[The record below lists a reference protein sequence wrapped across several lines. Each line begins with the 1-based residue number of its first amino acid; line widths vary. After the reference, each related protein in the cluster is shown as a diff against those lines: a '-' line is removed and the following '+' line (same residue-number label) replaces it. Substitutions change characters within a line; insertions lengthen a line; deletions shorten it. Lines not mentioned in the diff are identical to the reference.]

1 MGEDIR
7 RKLVLKQLEQA
18 SMLVDNGAEQ
28 EDELGELPSMK
39 SHIKNKSMEWKTPLK
54 IESSF
59 LEESLWHNYF
69 DRCEHVRLKDRNLDF
84 NTYYS
89 LPKSVDAPSIP
100 IFILHHGAGS
110 SGLTFA
116 TLAKQLMIQLDD
128 KCGCFAFDARGH
140 GNTRPIDPDRGVP
153 YDLQSFN
160 DDFIALLNYFCE
172 TILAKLGKTKLSLIL
187 VGHSLGGSICTF
199 SYPQMPISL
208 QRKVLGISM
217 LDIVEEAAIVAL
229 QNVHTFLSKTPSV
242 FKNYEE
248 AIDWSIRRGMSK
260 NRISAEVAVP
270 ACFHQVSSGKVVRIT
285 NLKDFEP
292 YWDTWF
298 KELSHEFVSLPISK
312 LLILAG
318 NDNLDKELI
327 IGQMQGKYQLVVFQD
342 SGHFI
347 QEDVPV
353 KTAITLLDFWKR
365 NDSKNIVI
373 KTNWGSNNF
382 EVEK

>member
-1 MGEDIR
+1 MGDDIR

-18 SMLVDNGAEQ
+18 RKLVDDEEEE
-28 EDELGELPSMK
+28 EDDLGELPSK
-39 SHIKNKSMEWKTPLK
+39 SARFDTKPQRSVKPAK
-54 IESSF
+54 IESF
-59 LEESLWHNYF
+59 PPKQQLWNTFFDHNE
-69 DRCEHVRLKDRNLDF
+69 RVKLQERNLEF

-116 TLAKQLMIQLDD
+116 TLAQQLMTQLDG

-140 GNTRPIDPDRGVP
+140 GGTHPIEAVEDLP
-153 YDLQSFN
+153 YDRQSFN
-160 DDFIALLNYFCE
+160 DDFTALLQFFCKAHLVE
-172 TILAKLGKTKLSLIL
+172 LDSTNLSLIL
-187 VGHSLGGSICTF
+187 VGHSLGGSICAF
-199 SYPQMPISL
+199 SYSQMPVSL
-208 QRKVLGISM
+208 REKVLGISM
-217 LDIVEEAAIVAL
+217 LDIVEEAAIIAL
-229 QNVHTFLSKTPSV
+229 QNVHSFLNKTPSV
-242 FKNYEE
+242 FENYEE
-248 AIDWSIRRGMSK
+248 AIDWSIRCGMSK
-260 NRISAEVAVP
+260 NRLSAEVAVP
-270 ACFHQVSSGKVVRIT
+270 ACFCDVTSGKVVRIT
-285 NLKDFEP
+285 NLRDYEP
-292 YWDTWF
+292 FWDTWF
-298 KELSHEFVSLPISK
+298 EGLSQKFVSLPVSK

-353 KTAITLLDFWKR
+353 KTAITLIDFWKR

-373 KTNWGSNNF
+373 KTNWGARNF
-382 EVEK
+382 ESQ